1 MLLCTVPR
9 SVAASLLCSLLSALQ
24 SSALL
29 CSPLCCSFSPASPRT
44 CHPTAAQIL
53 AQQLRK
59 QANAAKGRA
68 PSSKNFKVDINDFFP
83 KIGEKTSAVA
93 AVAAAA
99 SVSAATLVAAR
110 KATPAAAART
120 DSPRRRTPG
129 RTPGGSLRTP
139 GGSLRTPGGSSLR
152 TPGGSRSAQRSGG
165 ARAKVAF
172 EPTPSASSSTLPT
185 MTTTVERTPRKEV
198 QISTTRV
205 QTIGGA
211 EVLHVSD

>member
-1 MLLCTVPR
+1 MLLCTVPI

-99 SVSAATLVAAR
+99 SASTATLVAAR

-129 RTPGGSLRTP
+129 RTPGG
-139 GGSLRTPGGSSLR
+139 SLR

>member
-1 MLLCTVPR
+1 M
-9 SVAASLLCSLLSALQ
+9 
-24 SSALL
+24 
-29 CSPLCCSFSPASPRT
+29 
-44 CHPTAAQIL
+44 
-53 AQQLRK
+53 
-59 QANAAKGRA
+59 
-68 PSSKNFKVDINDFFP
+68 DINDFFP

-99 SVSAATLVAAR
+99 SASTATLVAAR

-139 GGSLRTPGGSSLR
+139 GGSLR

>member
-1 MLLCTVPR
+1 MLLCTVPI

-99 SVSAATLVAAR
+99 SASTATLVAAR

-129 RTPGGSLRTP
+129 RTP